1 MFVSRSASR
10 ILCLACSRLIL
21 SCVERWRSWRQ
32 SLCCS
37 CGCWAHSSGGGGGGD
52 DGGGEKGGSGGS
64 GDADGGGLGG
74 RPGGRGGSGSGGNFA
89 GGAEGGGRGPR
100 QRRVGGHHV
109 ERQQQRARRRP
120 GGQRQVARREQL
132 RRREV
137 ARRERGV
144 REQHRLALVLAV
156 PADEEAAAAEG
167 GTWRLRRRGA
177 DAQAPSILR
186 WVRYRRERGERS
198 ACGGLRATTSSGT
211 PATCFLGSQV
221 ASPGVASVR
230 YES

>member
-89 GGAEGGGRGPR
+89 GGAEGGGRGAAGSGGWAGTTSSGSS
-100 QRRVGGHHV
+100 GGHGDGPAASDRLRGASSSVV
-109 ERQQQRARRRP
+109 ERLRGASAASASSTGWRSCWRCRRTKRRLP
-120 GGQRQVARREQL
+120 RRE
-132 RRREV
+132 EPGASDDV
-137 ARRERGV
+137 
-144 REQHRLALVLAV
+144 
-156 PADEEAAAAEG
+156 EAKI
-167 GTWRLRRRGA
+167 
-177 DAQAPSILR
+177 AQAPSILR

-198 ACGGLRATTSSGT
+198 AVWRS
-211 PATCFLGSQV
+211 FV
-221 ASPGVASVR
+221 
-230 YES
+230 